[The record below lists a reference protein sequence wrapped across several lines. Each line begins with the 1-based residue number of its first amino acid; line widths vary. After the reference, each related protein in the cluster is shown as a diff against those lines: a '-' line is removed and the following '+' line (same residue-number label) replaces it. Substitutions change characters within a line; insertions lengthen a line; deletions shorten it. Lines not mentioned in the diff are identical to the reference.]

1 MILTVNIGNT
11 HLTVAAYRAGALLF
25 SGKLSA
31 AAATSDEYAIRLI
44 HLLTLHHSAPDQIE
58 GVMLASVVPALTGQ
72 VMAALRMLTAVR
84 IMTVG
89 PGLKSG
95 LKLRLDQPSQLGGE
109 LLCVVVAAMAEPA
122 RPWPKARRPWP

>member
-11 HLTVAAYRAGALLF
+11 HITISTYKEGALHF

-31 AAATSDEYAIRLI
+31 STASTADEYAIRLI
-44 HLLTLHHSAPDQIE
+44 HLLTLHQSSPQQIE
-58 GVMLASVVPALTGQ
+58 VSDAGQRKCPPLTGKLIS
-72 VMAALRMLTAVR
+72 ALRMLTSVR

-95 LKLRLDQPSQLGGE
+95 LKLRLDQPAPAGG
-109 LLCVVVAAMAEPA
+109 
-122 RPWPKARRPWP
+122 